1 MPIITEIRHVVKS
14 ERYWIF
20 VDGQYCTSV
29 RARTFPALALA
40 VGQEITCD
48 KVIDLEKFH
57 WKHKYGEQAWE
68 KEKVRID
75 RVTNIIETKFPG
87 LKVSVVGFGADSNA
101 FLAEHPDESG
111 KPDLLIEGRESG
123 RKYCML
129 EVSGTEIMRGDSYW
143 VRPDKLSYAQKHPT
157 EDVWVCLHYSQ
168 PSEKL
173 VFIRPKPETEY
184 RPSEKEIRG
193 SIEHYVE
200 FSEHSDEH
208 KNADDFF
215 DYLLSKRGLK

>member
-1 MPIITEIRHVVKS
+1 MPTITEIRHVAKS

-29 RARTFPALALA
+29 RVRTFPALELA
-40 VGQEITCD
+40 VGQEISCD
-48 KVIDLEKFH
+48 EVIELEKFH
-57 WKHKYGEQAWE
+57 WKHKYGEKAWE

-75 RVTNIIETKFPG
+75 RVRNIIETKFPR
-87 LKVSVVGFGADSNA
+87 LKVSVVGFGADSNK
-101 FLAEHPDESG
+101 FLGEHPDESG
-111 KPDLLIEGRESG
+111 KPDLLIEGRDSG

-129 EVSGTEIMRGDSYW
+129 EVSGTEYMRGDSYW
-143 VRPDKLSYAQKHPT
+143 VRPDKLSYAQKNPT

-173 VFIRPKPETEY
+173 VFIRPKPETDY

-208 KNADDFF
+208 KSADDFF
-215 DYLLSKRGLK
+215 DHLLSKRDLK